1 MNLEQTHVWSESPVY
16 LCVRSVRDV
25 GGGGF
30 ILGNRGCCRVH
41 VGLVDG
47 SNASE
52 RIENLLKHTYDN
64 RENIFESAFR
74 EALCQVRLLNWRIS
88 LDKFC

>member
-52 RIENLLKHTYDN
+52 RIERNTRMIIEKIYS
-64 RENIFESAFR
+64 RVRSAKPYVK
-74 EALCQVRLLNWRIS
+74 C
-88 LDKFC
+88 DC